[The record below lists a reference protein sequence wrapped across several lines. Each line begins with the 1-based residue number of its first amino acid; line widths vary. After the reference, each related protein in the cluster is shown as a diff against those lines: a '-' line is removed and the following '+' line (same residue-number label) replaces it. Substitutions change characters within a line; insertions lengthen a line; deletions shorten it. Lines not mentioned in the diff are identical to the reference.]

1 MNVLVVGGAGYI
13 GAHMCRCL
21 ATAGHAITVL
31 DNLSTGHR
39 EAVQWGE
46 LVVGALDDR
55 ALVAD
60 LLRSRGIEA
69 VMHFAASSLVGE
81 SMLDPFRYYQNN
93 VSATLALL
101 QVMREQAV
109 DRFIFSSTAAV
120 FGEPGSPT
128 IAEEHSRQPI
138 NPYGKS
144 KLAVEHML
152 EDAAAAYGL
161 RAVALRYF
169 NAAGADA
176 AGMIG
181 ESHEPESHLIPRL
194 LRKAAGEPLDVQI
207 FGGDYPTPD
216 GTCIRDYVHVADLA
230 DAHLL
235 ALEYSLAHAGFHA
248 FNLGNG
254 NGHSVLEVL
263 AAVEQVIG
271 RPLDIPRGPRR
282 AGDPAILVASSAKA
296 RERLGWRPQRA
307 AISRIVED
315 AWRWHQ
321 SPRF

>member
-21 ATAGHAITVL
+21 AAAGHAVTVL

-39 EAVQWGE
+39 EAVRWGE

-55 ALVAD
+55 ALVAG

-81 SMLDPFRYYQNN
+81 SMVEPYRYYRNN
-93 VSATLALL
+93 VSSTLVLL
-101 QVMREQAV
+101 ETMREQGV
-109 DRFIFSSTAAV
+109 ERFILSSTAAV
-120 FGEPGSPT
+120 FGEPETPM
-128 IAEEHSRQPI
+128 IAEDHPRQPV

-161 RAVALRYF
+161 RAVTLRYF

-176 AGMIG
+176 SGMIG

-207 FGGDYPTPD
+207 FGKDYPTPD

-235 ALEYSLAHAGFHA
+235 ALEYSLANSGFHA

-271 RPLDIPRGPRR
+271 RPLEIPFGPRR
-282 AGDPAILVASSAKA
+282 AGDPVCLVASSAKA
-296 RERLGWRPQRA
+296 RELLGWSPQHA